1 MTMEYL
7 STSTVKNIRR
17 AAGAA
22 EYPVIIEIWERS
34 VRATHDFL
42 TEETICEIKKA
53 LPSEYLP
60 NVDIFVIEENST
72 PIGFIGLCGDSI
84 EMLFI
89 DSAQRGRGFG
99 SALIEFA
106 AKRGARKVDVNEQ
119 NNEAFEF
126 YRAKGFRTIG
136 RDATDEAGRPYPLLH
151 LLRE

>member
-1 MTMEYL
+1 MEYQ
-7 STSTVKNIRR
+7 STSPVKNIRR
-17 AAGAA
+17 AAGTA
-22 EYPVIIEIWERS
+22 EYPVLIEIWERS

-60 NVDIFVIEENST
+60 NVDLFVIEGNGNPT
-72 PIGFIGLCGDSI
+72 GFIGLCEDTI

-106 AKRGARKVDVNEQ
+106 VKHGARRVDVNEQ
-119 NNEAFEF
+119 NTGAFEF
-126 YRAKGFRTIG
+126 YRAKGFRLIG

-151 LLRE
+151 LARE